1 MVFKL
6 RMSANHISENDHLLE
21 EYKRIGFRFI
31 ATDDTFWA
39 KLDLKLYVDEEVSPS
54 IKIETIEELSR
65 FINTF
70 EAVVISKN
78 EIEIYNDYRE

>member
-31 ATDDTFWA
+31 ATDDTFWT
-39 KLDLKLYVDEEVSPS
+39 KLDLKLYVDDKVYPS

-70 EAVVISKN
+70 GAVVISEN